1 MTPRRRPT
9 ALALVLALA
18 LAGGSGC
25 MFRVRHE
32 LPPNAY
38 FGRLPASADERVTT
52 FEDHAMKNWAL
63 AGLVPYTSFSTDDL
77 LPHDRGTTRVENLA
91 VKTEFSTIDTIVWV
105 IPGFAYGY
113 YLWAPR
119 TITVR
124 GARVTTADAAAT
136 R

>member
-1 MTPRRRPT
+1 MTPRRFAP
-9 ALALVLALA
+9 VLALSLA
-18 LAGGSGC
+18 LLSAPGC

-38 FGRLPASADERVTT
+38 FGRLPASADERVTS
-52 FEDHAMKNWAL
+52 FEEHGMKNWAL
-63 AGLVPYTSFSTDDL
+63 AGLVPYSSFSTDDL
-77 LPHDRGTTRVENLA
+77 LPHDRATARIENLD
-91 VKTEFSTIDTIVWV
+91 VQTQFSTVDTIVWV

-124 GARVTTADAAAT
+124 GARVTTTDAAAG

>member
-1 MTPRRRPT
+1 MNPRR
-9 ALALVLALA
+9 LASGLALA
-18 LAGGSGC
+18 VALAAAPGC

-32 LPPNAY
+32 LPPNTY
-38 FGRLPASADERVTT
+38 FGHLPSSADERSTA
-52 FEDHAMKNWAL
+52 FEAHGMKNWAL
-63 AGLVPYTSFSTDDL
+63 AGLVPYSSWSTDDL
-77 LPHDRGTTRVENLA
+77 LQPPRGTTRIENLS
-91 VKTEFSTIDTIVWV
+91 VQTQFSTIDTIVWV

-124 GARVTTADAAAT
+124 GARVTATDAAAG

>member
-1 MTPRRRPT
+1 MRPRARFGSLVV
-9 ALALVLALA
+9 ALALLAA
-18 LAGGSGC
+18 TGC

-38 FGRLPASADERVTT
+38 FGRMPARANERVWS
-52 FEDHAMKNWAL
+52 FENHGMKNWAL
-63 AGLVPYTSFSTDDL
+63 AGLVPYSSWSTDDL
-77 LPHDRGTTRVENLA
+77 LPHDPKVTRLENLT
-91 VKTEFSTIDTIVWV
+91 VQTQFSTWDTVVWV
-105 IPGFAYGY
+105 VPGFAYGY

-124 GARVTTADAAAT
+124 GARVVTTDAAAT

>member
-1 MTPRRRPT
+1 MRARRLATRI
-9 ALALVLALA
+9 ALSLALLA
-18 LAGGSGC
+18 SPGC

-38 FGRLPASADERVTT
+38 FGRLPAAADERVTS
-52 FEDHAMKNWAL
+52 FEDHGMKNWAL
-63 AGLVPYTSFSTDDL
+63 AGLVPYSSWSTDDL
-77 LPHDRGTTRVENLA
+77 LARQRGTTRIENLS
-91 VKTEFSTIDTIVWV
+91 VQTEFSTVDTIVWV
-105 IPGFAYGY
+105 VPGFAYGY

-124 GARVTTADAAAT
+124 GARVTTSDAAAG